1 MLEAIW
7 GIQRSNQTTVAAME
21 KSIQWETWGGGGL
34 RKDLSEKQDQAC
46 DKLSQR
52 LKENEKYQFKR
63 KGNELQHA
71 FNEEEKEVLCL
82 TDRHDTIMPIQASFV
97 FAPTLNCNCQ
107 WFLVTFLTSDNHI
120 IKSINKVPNNKSIE
134 DIVNDRIYRQIII
147 ILCISSTRYA
157 LAIQIWWDRH

>member
-1 MLEAIW
+1 MGHPKEQPNHC
-7 GIQRSNQTTVAAME
+7 GGHG
-21 KSIQWETWGGGGL
+21 KKHSIRNLGGGGL

-97 FAPTLNCNCQ
+97 FAPTLNCSCQ
-107 WFLVTFLTSDNHI
+107 
-120 IKSINKVPNNKSIE
+120 
-134 DIVNDRIYRQIII
+134 
-147 ILCISSTRYA
+147 
-157 LAIQIWWDRH
+157 